1 MNDLQFLTGPAVAD
15 IDGLP
20 GQEIVE
26 GSASMDLQAYNAAGA
41 ELARWPKLT
50 TDWTVANPTIGS
62 FGTLDTDPSA
72 RKVVFGLTRSGYVN
86 AYATKAHSCSPSA
99 WPRFHHD
106 NANSGDYERD
116 ASLPGKPFALHATAT
131 RISFKSPGD
140 DLLCGTAD
148 HYQVATSANPIVAS
162 SFDGAKK
169 LSGAPSPAAAGAT
182 QTYAIPSGARRYL
195 AIRAVDDQGNVGRPA
210 VIDLGLGAR

>member
-1 MNDLQFLTGPAVAD
+1 GSPCNDIPTVLSPANSRLYAIHSDGNAHQAGPFLAGWPAKLAIVNSELLPVVGEGVTGYPVVGGASCPS
-15 IDGLP
+15 G
-20 GQEIVE
+20 
-26 GSASMDLQAYNAAGA
+26 GSGPKIGAMPYNAAGA

-116 ASLPGKPFALHATAT
+116 AS
-131 RISFKSPGD
+131 
-140 DLLCGTAD
+140 
-148 HYQVATSANPIVAS
+148 
-162 SFDGAKK
+162 
-169 LSGAPSPAAAGAT
+169 
-182 QTYAIPSGARRYL
+182 
-195 AIRAVDDQGNVGRPA
+195 
-210 VIDLGLGAR
+210 